1 MIPTCARRGNSSAVT
16 RESLSKLSSMKL
28 LRPRVSL
35 TQIPVE
41 QDRLLQVQQLM
52 QLLLI
57 IVSKGVDGLEVQSF
71 VRIAE
76 SVGSNLHST
85 SRERTLLH
93 ETFLTF
99 ATIIRQRCPGYNDSE
114 SFQVLDM
121 EMMRHIGSETRDLV
135 VASAVS
141 AYIMSAPLLEPSWYL
156 GAWEYLSDTSL
167 LIKSHFYEH
176 EDELLA
182 LAVGPTICDAL
193 LFLVN
198 HVDNRTANYIRASPK
213 TKVLCETLEHSATCE
228 SGEPLENGV
237 SRSENSLL
245 LVSFAITWVW
255 AVSSS
260 SGA

>member
-1 MIPTCARRGNSSAVT
+1 MIPTCATRGNSSAVT

-28 LRPRVSL
+28 LRPRVCEWGFYKLYGNVNCYRSL

-57 IVSKGVDGLEVQSF
+57 IISKGVDGLEVQSF

-76 SVGSNLHST
+76 SVGGNLHST

-121 EMMRHIGSETRDLV
+121 EMMRHIGSETRDL
-135 VASAVS
+135 AQRLSLPTS
-141 AYIMSAPLLEPSWYL
+141 CLLR
-156 GAWEYLSDTSL
+156 YLSRRGTSVHGNTYP
-167 LIKSHFYEH
+167 I
-176 EDELLA
+176 
-182 LAVGPTICDAL
+182 PC
-193 LFLVN
+193 
-198 HVDNRTANYIRASPK
+198 
-213 TKVLCETLEHSATCE
+213 C
-228 SGEPLENGV
+228 
-237 SRSENSLL
+237 
-245 LVSFAITWVW
+245 
-255 AVSSS
+255 
-260 SGA
+260 

>member
-1 MIPTCARRGNSSAVT
+1 MDILHETCLLVRRSLVAGRCGSHYSIGYCKALLVLALRLCRMEQSTVVNNLVIQ
-16 RESLSKLSSMKL
+16 SLSLMHDSYVCEAWKLICGDS
-28 LRPRVSL
+28 RIPIQTIIDEAVAAACVSL

-57 IVSKGVDGLEVQSF
+57 IISKGVDGLEVQSF

-76 SVGSNLHST
+76 SVGGNLCNDYSST
-85 SRERTLLH
+85 LSWLQ
-93 ETFLTF
+93 
-99 ATIIRQRCPGYNDSE
+99 RQRIISGPRYGDDE
-114 SFQVLDM
+114 THRFRDK
-121 EMMRHIGSETRDLV
+121 GSSS
-135 VASAVS
+135 AAVS

-156 GAWEYLSDTSL
+156 GAWEYLSDTLL

-198 HVDNRTANYIRASPK
+198 HVDNHT
-213 TKVLCETLEHSATCE
+213 
-228 SGEPLENGV
+228 GERIAGGD
-237 SRSENSLL
+237 RS
-245 LVSFAITWVW
+245 IC
-255 AVSSS
+255 
-260 SGA
+260 